1 MTLYKFK
8 TASNTYIY
16 GLDKNDNARTILVNE
31 KIKSLISKQPALVA
45 NPLSLYDLLY
55 CLNNYELLLKKE
67 YSSIDEIKL
76 DFVEEFI

>member
-8 TASNTYIY
+8 IAPNTYIY
-16 GLDKNDNARTILVNE
+16 GLDKYNNARTILVDWE
-31 KIKSLISKQPALVA
+31 IKRLISNHPAATHLV
-45 NPLSLYDLLY
+45 YDISY